1 MAEQITVVV
10 GAFRGVVG
18 AEFALPRVKE
28 DAKSEKLKILDAGLV
43 SRDAD
48 GKVEAK
54 DTGDWGFGKGLLAG
68 GAAVALATALTG
80 PVGWGVVAGSALI
93 AGIGAHLHDD
103 KLADAALH
111 DLGKGMEDNT
121 SALIL
126 MVDPSAEAAT
136 VDILKREGATTTTR
150 GLDADTVNRIADTYK
165 QSQSQ

>member
-1 MAEQITVVV
+1 MAEEITVIV
-10 GAFRGVVG
+10 GAFRGVIG
-18 AEFALPRVKE
+18 ADLALERVRG
-28 DAKSEKLKILDAGLV
+28 DAKAEKLKILDAGIV
-43 SRDAD
+43 RRNAD

-68 GAAVALATALTG
+68 GSAVALATVLTG
-80 PVGWGVVAGSALI
+80 PVGWGLVAGTALI
-93 AGIGAHLHDD
+93 SGLAARLHDD
-103 KLADAALH
+103 KLADDALR

-150 GLDADTVNRIADTYK
+150 GLDADTVNRITDTYK
-165 QSQSQ
+165 SSQSK